1 MARARKRGSGVFVR
15 GQECVS
21 MLVVVVMMTGW
32 VVMSVG
38 LRWRG
43 ELAGKDDPAAFALF
57 GELFGYLWVMRAN
70 VANQTGQEA
79 C

>member
-1 MARARKRGSGVFVR
+1 
-15 GQECVS
+15 

-32 VVMSVG
+32 VVMRVG

-43 ELAGKDDPAAFALF
+43 ELTGKDNPAAFVLF
-57 GELFGYLWVMRAN
+57 GELFGCLWVMRAN
-70 VANQTGQEA
+70 VANQAGQEA

>member
-1 MARARKRGSGVFVR
+1 MARVRKRGSGVLVKGR
-15 GQECVS
+15 EPVS
-21 MLVVVVMMTGW
+21 MLVVVVVMTGW
-32 VVMSVG
+32 VVMRVG

-57 GELFGYLWVMRAN
+57 GELFGYLRVMRAN
-70 VANQTGQEA
+70 VANQAGQEA

>member
-1 MARARKRGSGVFVR
+1 
-15 GQECVS
+15 

-32 VVMSVG
+32 VVMGVG
-38 LRWRG
+38 LRRRG
-43 ELAGKDDPAAFALF
+43 ELAGKDDPAGFVLF

-70 VANQTGQEA
+70 VANQAGQEA

>member
-1 MARARKRGSGVFVR
+1 
-15 GQECVS
+15 
-21 MLVVVVMMTGW
+21 MLVVVVMMSGM
-32 VVMSVG
+32 VVMGLG

-57 GELFGYLWVMRAN
+57 GELFGYLRVMRAN
-70 VANQTGQEA
+70 VANQAGQEA

>member
-1 MARARKRGSGVFVR
+1 MARARKRGAGIFVR
-15 GQECVS
+15 GQERVS

-32 VVMSVG
+32 VVMGVG

-43 ELAGKDDPAAFALF
+43 ELAGKDDPAAFVLF
-57 GELFGYLWVMRAN
+57 GELLGYLWVMRAN
-70 VANQTGQEA
+70 VADQAGQEA